1 MKAFL
6 ITGLI
11 ALASTAWAAG
21 PEYLTY
27 DNFIRQVEAGNVK
40 SVSLDG
46 LSSITGTMVDGGATN
61 DFRSYG
67 KTGSAND
74 PLLSR
79 FLKEHDVAVT
89 MRDALRPRHTMPML
103 TGLMFLVGPIVFLI
117 LLVVIIMKLNQ
128 ILANQRSNQQPPERD
143 K

>member
-1 MKAFL
+1 MKAML

-11 ALASTAWAAG
+11 ALASIAWGAE

-27 DNFIRQVEAGNVK
+27 DNLIRQVEAGNVK

-46 LSSITGTMVDGGATN
+46 LSSITGTMVDGSTTN

-74 PLLSR
+74 PLLVR
-79 FLKEHDVAVT
+79 FLKEHDVGVT
-89 MRDALRPRHTMPML
+89 MRDASRPSHTMPML
-103 TGLMFLVGPIVFLI
+103 TGFMFLGAPVLFLV
-117 LLVVIIMKLNQ
+117 LLIVIIKKLNR
-128 ILANQRSNQQPPERD
+128 LLSNQEGNQQQN
-143 K
+143 

>member
-1 MKAFL
+1 MKALL

-11 ALASTAWAAG
+11 ALASIVRAAG

-27 DNFIRQVEAGNVK
+27 DNFIRQVEAGNVE

-46 LSSITGTMVDGGATN
+46 LSSITGTMVDGDATN

-67 KTGSAND
+67 RTGSAND

-79 FLKEHDVAVT
+79 FLKEHGVAVA
-89 MRDALRPRHTMPML
+89 MQDASRPRHTVPML
-103 TGLMFLVGPIVFLI
+103 TGFMFLVGPIVFLV
-117 LLVVIIMKLNQ
+117 LLIVIIIKLNQ
-128 ILANQRSNQQPPERD
+128 VLANQRGDQQPPERG